1 MDLNLTLGVLKEG
14 LKLWNAKE
22 ATKYLDRVI
31 ELEKEYYAELEKS
44 SDSRSDYKLDSIMLE
59 LRIISQ
65 SFVQFP
71 GKNRGSGI
79 VSSGPKSPV

>member
-1 MDLNLTLGVLKEG
+1 MDLSLTLGILKEG

-31 ELEKEYYAELEKS
+31 ELEKDYYAELEKPS
-44 SDSRSDYKLDSIMLE
+44 EDRSDYKLDGILLE

-65 SFVQFP
+65 SFVHFP
-71 GKNRGSGI
+71 AKNRPNALTNG
-79 VSSGPKSPV
+79 

>member
-22 ATKYLDRVI
+22 ASKYLDRVI
-31 ELEKEYYAELEKS
+31 VLEKEYYEELGKPSE
-44 SDSRSDYKLDSIMLE
+44 DRSDYKLDSILLE

-65 SFVQFP
+65 SFIHFP
-71 GKNRGSGI
+71 AKNRGNALTN
-79 VSSGPKSPV
+79 

>member
-31 ELEKEYYAELEKS
+31 VLEKDYYEELGKPSE
-44 SDSRSDYKLDSIMLE
+44 DRSDYKLDSILLE

-65 SFVQFP
+65 SFIHSP
-71 GKNRGSGI
+71 AKNRENALTN
-79 VSSGPKSPV
+79 

>member
-31 ELEKEYYAELEKS
+31 ALEKDYYEELGKPSE
-44 SDSRSDYKLDSIMLE
+44 DRSDYKLDSILLE

-65 SFVQFP
+65 SFIHSP
-71 GKNRGSGI
+71 AKNRGNALTN
-79 VSSGPKSPV
+79 

>member
-31 ELEKEYYAELEKS
+31 VLEKDYYEELGKPSE
-44 SDSRSDYKLDSIMLE
+44 DRSDYKLDSILLE

-65 SFVQFP
+65 SFIHSP
-71 GKNRGSGI
+71 AKNRGNALTN
-79 VSSGPKSPV
+79 